1 MGKRKS
7 RKATTTKSKTTASK
21 KSTKPPTKKATKP
34 KVESFKKFHT
44 KDPIWVT
51 LAVKD
56 LERAK
61 KWYNEVM
68 EFETQNHIPEAG
80 WSDLKLPAP
89 GAMLG
94 LNVLPEGEVTHGGTT
109 FNFPVNDIEK
119 ALDTLKTKGA
129 TVLTDI
135 NDVPNMISMFLI
147 QDSEGNTITILG
159 EPRVKQ

>member
-7 RKATTTKSKTTASK
+7 RTTTKTKTQTKPTPTKTT
-21 KSTKPPTKKATKP
+21 TKKVVKA
-34 KVESFKKFHT
+34 KVESFKNFHT
-44 KDPIWVT
+44 KDPVWVT
-51 LAVKD
+51 MAVKD

-68 EFETQNHIPEAG
+68 EFETGTHIPEAG

-94 LNVLPEGEVTHGGTT
+94 LNVLTEGEVTPGGTT
-109 FNFPVNDIEK
+109 FNFPVNNLEK
-119 ALDTLKTKGA
+119 ALATLKAKGA
-129 TVLTDI
+129 TVISDI
-135 NDVPNMISMFLI
+135 IDVPNMISMFNI
-147 QDSEGNTITILG
+147 QDSEGNVITLLG

>member
-7 RKATTTKSKTTASK
+7 RKTTTKTKTKAKTAPAKKGSK
-21 KSTKPPTKKATKP
+21 KTPKT

-44 KDPIWVT
+44 EDPIWVT

-68 EFETQNHIPEAG
+68 EFETQTHIPEAG
-80 WSDLKLPAP
+80 WSDLKLPVP

-94 LNVLPEGEVTHGGTT
+94 LNVLPEGEVKHGGTT
-109 FNFPVNDIEK
+109 FNFPVSDLEK
-119 ALDTLKTKGA
+119 AFDNLKAKGA

-135 NDVPNMISMFLI
+135 TDVPNMISMFLI
-147 QDSEGNTITILG
+147 QDSEGNTVTILG

>member
-7 RKATTTKSKTTASK
+7 RSTGAKKTTKSAPAKKTAK
-21 KSTKPPTKKATKP
+21 KVAKP
-34 KVESFKKFHT
+34 KVESFKKLHT

-51 LAVKD
+51 MAVKD

-61 KWYNEVM
+61 NWYNEKM
-68 EFETQNHIPEAG
+68 EFETQSHIPEAG

-94 LNVLPEGEVTHGGTT
+94 LNVLPEGEVIPGGTT
-109 FNFPVNDIEK
+109 FNFPVNNLEK
-119 ALDTLKTKGA
+119 ALDTLKAKEV

-135 NDVPNMISMFLI
+135 IDVPNMISMFNI
-147 QDSEGNTITILG
+147 QDSEGNVITLLG